1 MCVNVCLETR
11 HKFHYNLVSFR
22 AMSYAAV
29 AIEILLVVE
38 TYVADERLLQTQRH
52 AAGQSR
58 ALIVVHDEFALR
70 VRLAVGVSS
79 AVAVVAHV
87 VVAHEWRD

>member
-1 MCVNVCLETR
+1 
-11 HKFHYNLVSFR
+11 
-22 AMSYAAV
+22 MSDASV

-38 TYVADERLLQTQRH
+38 SYVANERFLEAQRYAARQT
-52 AAGQSR
+52 R

-87 VVAHEWRD
+87 VVAHERSD